1 MRTNM
6 IHALQKLGKP
16 FWMLQADTVWRDNFL
31 NLVDVSKYENS
42 DILLDQQ
49 GFEGTAD
56 IR

>member
-1 MRTNM
+1 M